1 MKREDLSFVSSSDG
15 LRVAYYRWPAAA
27 GANAIVQ
34 IAHGL
39 GEHALR
45 YAQVAEFLNRAG
57 FHVYAND
64 HRGHGRTAPAPEA
77 YGDFGAPGWAG
88 VVADLAE
95 LTRIAQARDRGL
107 PVILLGHS
115 MGSFAAQDYLL
126 THGNLIK
133 GCVLSGSAAPDLIAH
148 LIEQVG
154 AGGLESLNT
163 PFEPART
170 PFDWLSR
177 DPAEVDAYVAD
188 PACGF
193 SLNDRSRESAKA
205 AWERVSDTS
214 ALAKI
219 RRDLP
224 IYILA
229 GDADPVNQSLEF
241 LKPVAERYR
250 AAGLDD
256 ISEKYYPAGR
266 HEMFNEINRDEV
278 LRDLL
283 GWLRRVIPQR

>member
-1 MKREDLSFVSSSDG
+1 MEDFSFVSSRDG
-15 LRVAYYRWPAAA
+15 LRVACYRWPATRAKA
-27 GANAIVQ
+27 VVQ

-45 YAQVAEFLNRAG
+45 YAGVAEFLNDAG
-57 FHVYAND
+57 FQVYAND
-64 HRGHGRTAPAPEA
+64 HRGHGSTALSPDF
-77 YGDFGAPGWAG
+77 YGDFGEPGWEG
-88 VVADLAE
+88 VVADLAQ
-95 LTRIAQARDRGL
+95 LTRIIQASEPEL
-107 PVILLGHS
+107 PVVLLGHS
-115 MGSFAAQDYLL
+115 MGSFAAQDYILS
-126 THGNLIK
+126 HSALIR

-154 AGGLESLNT
+154 EGGLESLNA

-188 PACGF
+188 SRCGF
-193 SLNDRSRESAKA
+193 NLNDRSRESARTSWA
-205 AWERVSDTS
+205 RVSDTS
-214 ALAKI
+214 ALAQI

-229 GDADPVNQSLEF
+229 GDADPVNHNLEY

-250 AAGLDD
+250 AAGILDV
-256 ISEKYYPAGR
+256 SEKYYPAGR
-266 HEMFNEINRDEV
+266 HEMFNETNRDEV

-283 GWLRRVIPQR
+283 AWLRRFIPI